1 LAVFVPQHFSQHFLL
16 IIRALAG
23 QGKIMQEYQFI
34 WEHFK
39 FNADQRLKSFNFF
52 VLLSIFADGGVFT
65 ALEKN
70 MAPQV
75 LTLMGAFISLLSV
88 VFWLVDSRSQN
99 LLKLT
104 IPALK
109 EIESSFGEKSQLFRI
124 DSLEQGKFV
133 RYTFAIRTLLFC
145 QFSLGIGV
153 VIYGIKQWFC

>member
-1 LAVFVPQHFSQHFLL
+1 M
-16 IIRALAG
+16 ALRICVVAPVCG
-23 QGKIMQEYQFI
+23 VSRPRNIMNESQFI

-65 ALEKN
+65 ALQKS

-75 LTLMGAFISLLSV
+75 LTLMGAFICLLAI

-109 EIESSFGEKSQLFRI
+109 EIETAFSEKAQLFRI
-124 DSLEQGKFV
+124 DGLNQGKFV
-133 RYTFAIRTLLFC
+133 RYTFAIRTLLVC
-145 QFSLGIGV
+145 QFLLGLGV
-153 VIYGIKQWFC
+153 IIFGSKTWFC